1 MSEAYKQVLLGEDN
15 MDLMK
20 KAAGGAMQHIKLK
33 DGKLKMDSFTASAIM
48 GVYDKV
54 NPANKKKIE
63 TIINRGN
70 KTSILK
76 LQSMAMKAIKSG
88 DELEHDGE
96 ELDEAKNY
104 KIKNGKIHISKA
116 NFRKVHKDYKNSTKG
131 KERMMA
137 LAPKSGATTS
147 YEVVFEEV
155 ELDEKKIVL
164 AKGMGKEVIN
174 DNGVIKLMKGGKVIS
189 DGDYDS
195 GAGKFFMNIEG
206 ERGQVAFN
214 EPEELLKIK
223 EEVELD
229 EAKYDLYHKDFS
241 SAMQHATKM
250 AKKLHGITIDPKE
263 IDDKVATGP
272 SKPGSGKTNKYRL
285 KGDKGSIQVQV
296 YNKGGSKPFEL
307 NMYKESFNLA
317 RFSDLNEWGEIEEES
332 EYQGRKVTLNKPT
345 KGDVKKSKVYVK
357 NEKGNVVKVEFGDPN
372 MEIKVDSPD
381 RRRSFRARHNCEN
394 PGPKWK
400 ARYWSCKAW

>member
-137 LAPKSGATTS
+137 LDPKSGATTS
-147 YEVVFEEV
+147 
-155 ELDEKKIVL
+155 
-164 AKGMGKEVIN
+164 
-174 DNGVIKLMKGGKVIS
+174 
-189 DGDYDS
+189 
-195 GAGKFFMNIEG
+195 
-206 ERGQVAFN
+206 
-214 EPEELLKIK
+214 
-223 EEVELD
+223 
-229 EAKYDLYHKDFS
+229 
-241 SAMQHATKM
+241 
-250 AKKLHGITIDPKE
+250 
-263 IDDKVATGP
+263 
-272 SKPGSGKTNKYRL
+272 
-285 KGDKGSIQVQV
+285 
-296 YNKGGSKPFEL
+296 
-307 NMYKESFNLA
+307 
-317 RFSDLNEWGEIEEES
+317 
-332 EYQGRKVTLNKPT
+332 
-345 KGDVKKSKVYVK
+345 
-357 NEKGNVVKVEFGDPN
+357 
-372 MEIKVDSPD
+372 
-381 RRRSFRARHNCEN
+381 
-394 PGPKWK
+394 
-400 ARYWSCKAW
+400 